1 MKKLM
6 LMALMA
12 LGASTS
18 FAGDSDALKAI
29 MSAKTFVEAENL
41 VKSNLSQLANNE
53 EKAKAYN
60 KLVDLAMQKV
70 NKEQTIIEKN
80 MLSQQLKQGEQQQ
93 YDTVGYYD
101 ALYHAIN
108 AAIEADKYDMMPNA
122 KGKIKPKFHKENQN
136 RLYNLRPQLINAGQ
150 DAGTKN
156 DQQGALKNFGL
167 YVSSS
172 QANLFKDVANKPAYD
187 QYLGEVARVAAVY
200 AFQDKKVDLA
210 NQYADV
216 ALQDTAKDVHKEA
229 LNLKSYLIT
238 QGLTSKSDSLKAIE
252 SLKELYVKEKGNEQ
266 VFSALSAMYNGMDN
280 KEELNK
286 LVASKLQEDPNNFSA
301 LAMKAQIAMNAGQWD
316 EAIEGYKKAVAVN
329 DKDALV
335 YTYLGFCINSKA
347 QGLNNAA
354 EQKKLYT
361 ESVGYLEKARDLD
374 PDKSRANWS
383 YPLYQCY
390 YSLYGAEDSRT
401 KEMENLNK

>member
-70 NKEQTIIEKN
+70 SKEQAVIDKN

-93 YDTVGYYD
+93 YDTVGYFD

-108 AAIEADKYDMMPNA
+108 AGIEADKYDMMPNA
-122 KGKIKPKFHKENQN
+122 KGKVKPKFHKANQN

-167 YVSSS
+167 YVSSY

-266 VFSALSAMYNGMDN
+266 VFSSLSAMYNGMNN

-301 LAMKAQIAMNAGQWD
+301 LATKAQIAMNAGQWD
-316 EAIEGYKKAVAVN
+316 EAIEGYKK
-329 DKDALV
+329 L
-335 YTYLGFCINSKA
+335 
-347 QGLNNAA
+347 
-354 EQKKLYT
+354 
-361 ESVGYLEKARDLD
+361 
-374 PDKSRANWS
+374 
-383 YPLYQCY
+383 
-390 YSLYGAEDSRT
+390 SLIHI
-401 KEMENLNK
+401 

>member
-12 LGASTS
+12 LGASSS
-18 FAGDSDALKAI
+18 FAGASDALKAI

-70 NKEQTIIEKN
+70 DKEQAIIDKN
-80 MLSQQLKQGEQQQ
+80 MLSQQLKQGEQQK
-93 YDTVGYYD
+93 YDTAGYYD

-108 AAIEADKYDMMPNA
+108 AGIEADKYDMMPNA
-122 KGKIKPKFHKENQN
+122 KGKIKPKFHKANQN
-136 RLYNLRPQLINAGQ
+136 RLYNIRIQLINAGQ
-150 DAGTKN
+150 DASTKN
-156 DQQGALKNFGL
+156 NQQGALKNFGL

-172 QANLFKDVANKPAYD
+172 QANLFKDVTNKPTYD
-187 QYLGEVARVAAVY
+187 KYLGEVARVAAVY
-200 AFQDKKVDLA
+200 AFQNKKIDLA

-216 ALQDTAKDVHKEA
+216 ALQDTAKDVHKDA

-252 SLKELYVKEKGNEQ
+252 SLKELYVREKGNGQ
-266 VFSALSAMYNGMDN
+266 VFSSLCAMYNNMNN
-280 KEELNK
+280 KEELSK
-286 LVASKLQEDPNNFSA
+286 LITSKLQETPNDFNA
-301 LAMKAQIAMNAGQWD
+301 LMMNAQIAMNAHQWD
-316 EAIEGYKKAVAVN
+316 EAIKGYKKAIAVN

-335 YTYLGFCINSKA
+335 YTYLAYCINSKA
-347 QGLNNAA
+347 QDLNNPA
-354 EQKKLYT
+354 EQKNLYT
-361 ESVGYLEKARDLD
+361 ESVGYLEKARNLD
-374 PDKSRANWS
+374 PDRSRAKWS

-390 YSLYGAEDSRT
+390 YSLYGSKDSRT